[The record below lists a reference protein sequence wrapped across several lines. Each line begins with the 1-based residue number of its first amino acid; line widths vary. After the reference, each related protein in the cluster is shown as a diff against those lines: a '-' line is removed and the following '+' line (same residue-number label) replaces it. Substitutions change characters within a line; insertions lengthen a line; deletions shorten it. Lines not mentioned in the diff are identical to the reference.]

1 MKWGHSWFHLT
12 LCTECL
18 QRCPAVFTRAA
29 SLPPLSAGGHRDW
42 PGSMSTNQSVSE
54 KEEER
59 SHFTSCSLPSKPV
72 LGACYAKR
80 ARLYSPIQV
89 PFCNKGSFASLDTS
103 SVAPTPAQQF
113 QISSF
118 MNQKGL
124 SHQALQSA
132 QELVDKGQI
141 DIKDQ

>member
-80 ARLYSPIQV
+80 TRLYSSIQV

-103 SVAPTPAQQF
+103 SAVPDFILYEPERAESSGFTKCTR
-113 QISSF
+113 ISRQGS
-118 MNQKGL
+118 NR
-124 SHQALQSA
+124 HQGS
-132 QELVDKGQI
+132 I
-141 DIKDQ
+141 IKIVF